1 MTWTWAGIAVATA
14 EKFVED
20 DAVGGGGMGAV
31 EIFSRAGSSKLRA
44 RTTALQDQFGGRHF
58 GRRQGWDRGVASD
71 ENPRMPALLF
81 EAQGRKARRY
91 TQLRV
96 VEESWR

>member
-1 MTWTWAGIAVATA
+1 MATA
-14 EKFVED
+14 EEFVED
-20 DAVGGGGMGAV
+20 DAVGGVGMGAV
-31 EIFSRAGSSKLRA
+31 EIFSSPWCSFRRAGSSKLRA
-44 RTTALQDQFGGRHF
+44 RTAALQDQFGGRHF

-81 EAQGRKARRY
+81 EAQGRKARGY